1 MAENKCNYE
10 LKGKYN
16 GVYGY
21 TNAELTD
28 KKAEKLVKEHPRGYD
43 LFAILPS
50 EIQKKIDEQLAIE
63 KKKIEADVIKKRE
76 TLLDKQLKAEEG
88 AKKLIRKDAIAKGEA
103 EAKVKRQ
110 SRKKKIELRN
120 LNKK

>member
-1 MAENKCNYE
+1 MADNKCNYE

-28 KKAEKLVKEHPRGYD
+28 KKAEKLVKEHKRGYD
-43 LFAILPS
+43 LFAVLPS
-50 EIQKKIDEQLAIE
+50 DIQKKIDEQLVIDA
-63 KKKIEADVIKKRE
+63 KKIESDRLKKRE
-76 TLLDKQLKAEEG
+76 TMLDKQLKAEEE
-88 AKKLIRKDAIAKGEA
+88 AKNLIRKDAIDKGEQ

-110 SRKKKIELRN
+110 AHKKKIELRN